1 VKKTGGRV
9 ADPAIRGM
17 GSGVDGME
25 KANRR
30 SIADSNG
37 CYHGSECPR
46 AKFNPI

>member
-25 KANRR
+25 NANP
-30 SIADSNG
+30 ALDS
-37 CYHGSECPR
+37 
-46 AKFNPI
+46 